1 MGLLVTNARVLTL
14 GMGHN
19 PPYPRRGKAMSRLE
33 IIPSGEVFIES
44 GRITHVGEAGSYQ
57 GDVEDGIDADGRVLM
72 PAFVD
77 PHTHACFAGD
87 RLDEW
92 EKKLAGATYLEI
104 LEAGGGIM
112 STVRATREAMQQ
124 QLVLLLKRRLDA
136 MMREGTTT
144 VEVKSGYGL
153 TTQSEIKMLR
163 SIEEAAKSWPGTVVP
178 TACIGHA
185 MDPAQDDFDER
196 TIHETLQSV
205 HASFPYVAIDA
216 YCEQSA
222 WSFEDCARL
231 FEEAIRLGH
240 PFRVHTDQ
248 FNELGMTRWAIEHG
262 ALSVDHLEA
271 TSPEELERVAKSATM
286 GVILPASGFHTD
298 QRYADGRAFID
309 AGGALAL
316 ATNFN
321 PGSAPTLSM
330 PMAIALATRFCGLTI
345 PEAIV
350 ASTVN
355 GAALLG
361 LHDRGMIA
369 EGKRADLILLRHR
382 DERQLAYQFG
392 GNPVE
397 VVICEG
403 DIIHGA

>member
-1 MGLLVTNARVLTL
+1 
-14 GMGHN
+14 
-19 PPYPRRGKAMSRLE
+19 MS
-33 IIPSGEVFIES
+33 PS
-44 GRITHVGEAGSYQ
+44 T
-57 GDVEDGIDADGRVLM
+57 
-72 PAFVD
+72 
-77 PHTHACFAGD
+77 
-87 RLDEW
+87 
-92 EKKLAGATYLEI
+92 
-104 LEAGGGIM
+104 
-112 STVRATREAMQQ
+112 
-124 QLVLLLKRRLDA
+124 
-136 MMREGTTT
+136 
-144 VEVKSGYGL
+144 
-153 TTQSEIKMLR
+153 
-163 SIEEAAKSWPGTVVP
+163 P
-178 TACIGHA
+178 TASRARG
-185 MDPAQDDFDER
+185 PSK
-196 TIHETLQSV
+196 T
-205 HASFPYVAIDA
+205 
-216 YCEQSA
+216 
-222 WSFEDCARL
+222 ARL

-309 AGGALAL
+309 AGALAL

>member
-1 MGLLVTNARVLTL
+1 MGLLIANARILTL
-14 GMGHN
+14 GEASGA
-19 PPYPRRGKAMSRLE
+19 RRGRAMSRLGV
-33 IIPSGEVFIES
+33 IPKGEVYIEN
-44 GRITHVGEAGSYQ
+44 GRIAYLGQAGSYP
-57 GDVEDGIDADGRVLM
+57 GDVEDGLDADGRVLM

-77 PHTHACFAGD
+77 CHTHACFAGD

-104 LEAGGGIM
+104 LESGGGIM

-124 QLVLLLKRRLDA
+124 QLVLLLKRRLEA

-153 TTQSEIKMLR
+153 TTSSEIKMLK
-163 SIEEAAKSWPGTVVP
+163 SIEEAAQSWRGTVVP
-178 TACIGHA
+178 TALIGHA
-185 MDPAQDDFDER
+185 VDPAQADFIER
-196 TIHETLQSV
+196 TIHETLASINS
-205 HASFPYVAIDA
+205 SFPYVVIDA

-222 WSFEDCARL
+222 WSLEDCARL
-231 FEEAIRLGH
+231 FEEAMRLGH
-240 PFRVHTDQ
+240 RFRVHTDQ
-248 FNELGMTRWAIEHG
+248 FNELGMTRWAVEHG
-262 ALSVDHLEA
+262 AISVDHLEA
-271 TSPEELERVAKSATM
+271 TSADELRRAAMSSTM
-286 GVILPASGFHTD
+286 GVIIPGSGFHTD
-298 QRYADGRAFID
+298 QRYADGRAFVD

-321 PGSAPTLSM
+321 PGSSPTLSM

-345 PEAIV
+345 PEAIT
-350 ASTVN
+350 AATVN
-355 GAALLG
+355 GAAVLG
-361 LHDRGMIA
+361 LSDRGTIG

-403 DIIHGA
+403 EIVCGA